1 MTSLVMLH
9 KLSFH
14 RDHCCT
20 TPPLRITPSSLQVT
34 TSTEC
39 FRASF
44 QLHRLQYHLYQ
55 QESKGVFISVEYN
68 KYYSLKLLNA
78 TSALP
83 HILSTKAEFSMTRF
97 FFLVHQTEISQKPI
111 RNHETNSQQKLSYS
125 QKPYYL
131 LFQTHGTFPQF
142 GII

>member
-1 MTSLVMLH
+1 MASHHSSESPLALCKCQLVLNASEH
-9 KLSFH
+9 LFNH
-14 RDHCCT
+14 T
-20 TPPLRITPSSLQVT
+20 NYTVT
-34 TSTEC
+34 
-39 FRASF
+39 FINRN
-44 QLHRLQYHLYQ
+44 Q
-55 QESKGVFISVEYN
+55 KGVFFSVEYN

-83 HILSTKAEFSMTRF
+83 HILSTKAEISMTRF

-131 LFQTHGTFPQF
+131 LFQTQGTFLQF

>member
-1 MTSLVMLH
+1 M
-9 KLSFH
+9 SFH
-14 RDHCCT
+14 SDHAMSYH
-20 TPPLRITPSSLQVT
+20 PSGNTPSSLQVS

-44 QLHRLQYHLYQ
+44 QQHRLQYHLFQ
-55 QESKGVFISVEYN
+55 QESKAVFISIECNRYYN
-68 KYYSLKLLNA
+68 LKLLND

-83 HILSTKAEFSMTRF
+83 HILSTKAEFSMTRFF

-125 QKPYYL
+125 QKPHCL
-131 LFQTHGTFPQF
+131 LFQTQGTFLQF